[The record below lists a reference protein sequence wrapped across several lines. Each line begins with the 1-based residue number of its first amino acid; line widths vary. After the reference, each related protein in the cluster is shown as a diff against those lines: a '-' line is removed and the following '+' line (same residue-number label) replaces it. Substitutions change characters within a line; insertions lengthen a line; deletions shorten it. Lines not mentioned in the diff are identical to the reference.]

1 MRQAGKRG
9 WMAAPRW
16 RAHGAALLL
25 ATLCTPVATSA
36 LPAGPIGEDGAR
48 HLLART
54 GFGPTAAE
62 IRAWAQLDRRTAI
75 DRVLATARTSPL
87 TAPPASM
94 ADASPLR
101 PPAGASEAERSAF
114 RREQVRTGIELRGW
128 WLGEMLA
135 TDSPLTER
143 MTLFWHN
150 HFVSSQQKVRVT
162 KLMYRQNLLLR
173 RHALGDFGAL
183 LHAVSKDAA
192 MLVYLDGVQNRRA
205 APNENFAREVME
217 LFTLGE
223 GRYTETDVKEA
234 ARAFSGWSLDRETGA
249 YVFRPALHDRG
260 EKTILGQRG
269 RFDGDGV
276 LDLLLAQP
284 ATAEFVV
291 AKLWREFVS
300 PEPDPAEVKRIA
312 GAFRASGH
320 RIPVALRELLAT
332 AAFWAPE
339 QRGVL
344 VRSPVEL
351 VVGTLRSVELH
362 PADVTAFAFA
372 TAGMGQNLFSPPNV
386 KGWRGGEAWIDTN
399 TLLARK
405 TFVEQLARYEESR
418 AMASGGATAMP
429 PASLPDR
436 LPRAALAPEGL
447 PIGEGA
453 EDAKLRRQRIVR
465 ALDRAFR
472 DLGFSATRWVA
483 SMPGA
488 TPAEKRAAAQAVLL
502 PIAAAGSGERALVEP
517 DALAF
522 VRQTM
527 LDPAYQLK

>member
-1 MRQAGKRG
+1 MSQADGQV
-9 WMAAPRW
+9 WTAAPRW

-25 ATLCTPVATSA
+25 AALCAPVATSA
-36 LPAGPIGEDGAR
+36 VSPGAIGEDGAR

-62 IRAWAQLDRRTAI
+62 IRAWAPLDRRTAVE
-75 DRVLATARTSPL
+75 RVLAGARTSPL

-94 ADASPLR
+94 TDASPLR

-128 WLGEMLA
+128 WLAEMLA

-162 KLMYRQNLLLR
+162 RLMYRQNLLLR
-173 RHALGDFGAL
+173 QHALGDFGAL

-217 LFTLGE
+217 LFMLGE

-260 EKTILGQRG
+260 EKTILGQRA

-284 ATAEFVV
+284 ATSEFVV

-312 GAFRASGH
+312 AAFRASGH
-320 RIPVALRELLAT
+320 RIPVALRELLT
-332 AAFWAPE
+332 
-339 QRGVL
+339 
-344 VRSPVEL
+344 
-351 VVGTLRSVELH
+351 T
-362 PADVTAFAFA
+362 TAF
-372 TAGMGQNLFSPPNV
+372 
-386 KGWRGGEAWIDTN
+386 
-399 TLLARK
+399 
-405 TFVEQLARYEESR
+405 
-418 AMASGGATAMP
+418 
-429 PASLPDR
+429 
-436 LPRAALAPEGL
+436 
-447 PIGEGA
+447 
-453 EDAKLRRQRIVR
+453 
-465 ALDRAFR
+465 
-472 DLGFSATRWVA
+472 
-483 SMPGA
+483 
-488 TPAEKRAAAQAVLL
+488 
-502 PIAAAGSGERALVEP
+502 
-517 DALAF
+517 
-522 VRQTM
+522 
-527 LDPAYQLK
+527 